1 MSRVHDALRRA
12 EKSGEPVAP
21 VVQPKIETRSP
32 AVTVEM
38 GENLAGLLEMVEE
51 VPFRTATDSLLIDAA
66 RPHEAPMEEFR
77 TLRTRLN
84 HMQSL
89 QPIHTVVVTSASPAE
104 GKSLTAANL
113 ALAESHLS
121 GNTTLLADFDFR
133 RPLIHT
139 MFGIDRGPG
148 ITDYLMGQA
157 PLHKVIKRIAGTNL
171 YVMPAG
177 QAVINPLE
185 LLNLREVKHLL
196 DRLPSLF
203 QWVIMDSPP
212 LLFAA
217 DANLLGTLSDGT
229 LLVVRIGHTTI
240 DSVTRAMQSLCNNNV
255 LGIVV
260 NGARRGELYSKYTTI
275 TPITRPRKR
284 TRKKARRL
292 RRSSPASARTTSGRR
307 SKGRSSRLQ
316 NQSRILAAESDAV
329 GHRIFDPGAAAVF
342 RNIVQIALRIR
353 NFNVGGGRQNSIAHG
368 QQSRRD
374 PSRAAGSLR
383 MPDQALERRAGQPV
397 RMLAEGQLHR
407 ASLDTIVELGAGA
420 MVVQIA
426 DRFGG
431 HAGLFERQGDGARGF
446 FAAFFQAH
454 PVIRLAGGSV
464 ARDLA

>member
-12 EKSGEPVAP
+12 EKTGQSAPPVVPSNAETRDPVATAAATL
-21 VVQPKIETRSP
+21 ETGAS
-32 AVTVEM
+32 
-38 GENLAGLLEMVEE
+38 LAGLLELVEE
-51 VPFRTATDSLLIDAA
+51 VPFRTATDSLLIDAT

-113 ALAESHLS
+113 ALAEAHLA

-139 MFGIDRGPG
+139 MFGIDRSPG
-148 ITDYLMGQA
+148 ITDYLLGQA

-185 LLNLREVKHLL
+185 LLNLREVKHLM

-260 NGARRGELYSKYTTI
+260 NGARRGELYSKYTYYHSYY
-275 TPITRPRKR
+275 TPKDEDEGEGVEAQPE
-284 TRKKARRL
+284 
-292 RRSSPASARTTSGRR
+292 
-307 SKGRSSRLQ
+307 
-316 NQSRILAAESDAV
+316 LAAV
-329 GHRIFDPGAAAVF
+329 GATDEP
-342 RNIVQIALRIR
+342 QKK
-353 NFNVGGGRQNSIAHG
+353 
-368 QQSRRD
+368 
-374 PSRAAGSLR
+374 
-383 MPDQALERRAGQPV
+383 
-397 RMLAEGQLHR
+397 
-407 ASLDTIVELGAGA
+407 
-420 MVVQIA
+420 
-426 DRFGG
+426 
-431 HAGLFERQGDGARGF
+431 
-446 FAAFFQAH
+446 
-454 PVIRLAGGSV
+454 
-464 ARDLA
+464 